1 MSFGAGG
8 SSSSSSSTSTSTT
21 PWTNIANQLASTL
34 STSLK
39 SLASGGSIAAGIKDL
54 TASSALQT
62 KSGIANIKESAG
74 ASGMRFSSD
83 LSKNIADFQTSQTTA
98 LNTSIANYQ
107 QQAVSNQLGA
117 LQEIISLGS
126 GSGTT
131 SGSSTGSQFGWNFA
145 AKLLG

>member
-1 MSFGAGG
+1 MSFGGG
-8 SSSSSSSTSTSTT
+8 SSSTSSSSSTV
-21 PWTNIANQLASTL
+21 WTGIANQLASTL

-39 SLASGGSIAAGIKDL
+39 SLASGSSTAEGIKAL
-54 TASSALQT
+54 TTSSEQQT
-62 KSGIANIKESAG
+62 KSGVANIKESAG

-83 LSKNIADFQTSQTTA
+83 LSKNIADYQTSQTTA

-107 QQAVSNQLGA
+107 QTAVSNQLSA

-131 SGSSTGSQFGWNFA
+131 TGSQSGWNFA